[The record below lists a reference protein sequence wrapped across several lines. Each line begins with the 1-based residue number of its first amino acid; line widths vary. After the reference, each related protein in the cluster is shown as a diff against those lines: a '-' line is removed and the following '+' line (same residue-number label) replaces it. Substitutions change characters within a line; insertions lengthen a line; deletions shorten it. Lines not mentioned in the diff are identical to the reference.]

1 MVHGFFRT
9 CRSAMR
15 LAPAGVIVLA
25 LAANFSCAP
34 ARGPAP
40 DESQPAAAKKPQP
53 QTEPRSNQMA
63 KLEAADALV
72 TVESR
77 SGCVG
82 WLRVGKPLR
91 TVARGRPAALL
102 EVTDLRAGR
111 TYHPMRDKFD
121 LTGWKTAGA
130 AGKKTVTFTQ
140 QYEGAP
146 FRVVQKFREMPAG
159 VRWEASLKLL
169 PGDDQCRSLRVAWVL
184 PAPGGWSLWSPQD
197 TRVRRND
204 GVTPQRYVYGHI
216 SFRPY
221 GTMIPLV
228 ATWGRQGGF
237 SAFSPPNIQK
247 PYISFDIDSFSAPTP
262 VRGIAMGRDDLP
274 TLRVTHHMV
283 GLRPGKALKLAVC
296 LAGIKPDW
304 RSALASYVNAY
315 PKLFEPVPATRKVEG
330 MYGITN
336 PTRAAGQLDKMKTA
350 GVTFAEVH
358 GHFPEYSIY
367 MTREALK
374 DPKLTWRCKPH
385 PGDKLSLAGNRECI
399 RKLNAAGI
407 AAFMY
412 WYNCHARLA
421 TIKKLWP
428 DDLMRDEKGR
438 PMLKWHTEPS
448 IHASPDTPYGKHL
461 MEQMDL
467 LIKAY
472 PKAAGFFVDNYAIE
486 MIDFAHDDG
495 VTMVHNRPAYDMN
508 RNHQTIGP
516 PCFVKAHK
524 AGKIIMVNKIST
536 IESLRGADM
545 VLAETR
551 GVTSI
556 RKHALACV
564 FRPLFPLGMEVP
576 PGPRGP
582 ERGFQHLLLN
592 GCFADEDLY
601 HKDPKT
607 ADAYRPLTDTMIGKR
622 WVLEFDPLTLAMAGG
637 GGPPD
642 GVEAQIFRID
652 KAAPKGGSVVVVV
665 ADLNGSWKDKPAT
678 AGLTVTVRLADRARL
693 KKATWL
699 AVEASGA
706 EPVACKLTRKA
717 KSLTVELPP
726 VGAAGILR
734 LSP

>member
-1 MVHGFFRT
+1 MV
-9 CRSAMR
+9 
-15 LAPAGVIVLA
+15 
-25 LAANFSCAP
+25 
-34 ARGPAP
+34 
-40 DESQPAAAKKPQP
+40 
-53 QTEPRSNQMA
+53 
-63 KLEAADALV
+63 KLEAADAFV
-72 TVESR
+72 TVDSR
-77 SGCVG
+77 SACVV
-82 WLRVGKPLR
+82 WLRVGKPKQ
-91 TVARGRPAALL
+91 TMARGRPAALL
-102 EVTDLRAGR
+102 EVADLRAGR
-111 TYHPMRDKFD
+111 TYHPMRAKFD
-121 LTGWKTAGA
+121 LTGWKSAGA
-130 AGKKTVTFTQ
+130 AGKKRLSFTQ

-146 FRVVQKFREMPAG
+146 FRIVQTFRATPAG

-169 PGDDQCRSLRVAWVL
+169 PGQEQCRSLRVTWVL
-184 PAPGGWSLWSPQD
+184 PAPTGWSFWAPQD

-204 GVTPQRYVYGHI
+204 GMTPQRYVYGHM

-228 ATWGRQGGF
+228 ATWGRRAGLA
-237 SAFSPPNIQK
+237 AFSPPDVQK
-247 PYISFDIDSFSAPTP
+247 PYISFDLHTQSAPAP
-262 VRGIAMGRDDLP
+262 VRGIAMGHDDLP
-274 TLRVTHHMV
+274 QLRVTHHMV
-283 GLRPGKALKLAVC
+283 GLRPGKELKLAIC
-296 LAGIKPDW
+296 LAGIKGDW
-304 RSALASYVNAY
+304 RSALGSYVRAY
-315 PKLFEPVPATRKVEG
+315 PELFEPVPATRKVEG

-336 PTRAAGQLDKMKTA
+336 PTRAVRGHLEKMKTA

-367 MTREALK
+367 MTREALAN
-374 DPKLTWRCKPH
+374 PKLTWRCKPH

-407 AAFMY
+407 ASFMY
-412 WYNCHARLA
+412 WYNCHAMPA
-421 TIKKLWP
+421 TIRKLWP
-428 DDLMRDEKGR
+428 DDLMRDERNR
-438 PMLKWHTEPS
+438 PMLKWHTEPAM
-448 IHASPDTPYGKHL
+448 HASPQTPYGKHL

-467 LIKAY
+467 MIKAY

-564 FRPLFPLGMEVP
+564 FRPLFPLGMALP
-576 PGPRGP
+576 PGPHGP

-592 GCFADEDLY
+592 GCFGDEHLY

-607 ADAYRPLTDTMIGKR
+607 ADAYRPLTDAMIGKR
-622 WVLEFDPLTLAMAGG
+622 WVLEFDPLEIAVKGRR
-637 GGPPD
+637 GGPPE

-652 KAAPKGGSVVVVV
+652 KAAPRGGSVVVVV
-665 ADLNGSWKDKPAT
+665 VNLNGSWKGDEFTGISRNPGPRPFYPA
-678 AGLTVTVRLADRARL
+678 L
-693 KKATWL
+693 
-699 AVEASGA
+699 
-706 EPVACKLTRKA
+706 
-717 KSLTVELPP
+717 
-726 VGAAGILR
+726 
-734 LSP
+734 